1 MIVESDSGMRPVW
14 LAHVCSELVYTWW
27 DIYIYIQNDEM
38 HINNMMLV
46 LESVRV
52 DLGNVSSVGFLDAE
66 SLLG

>member
-1 MIVESDSGMRPVW
+1 MVG
-14 LAHVCSELVYTWW
+14 Y
-27 DIYIYIQNDEM
+27 IYIYIQNDEM